1 MTALDKVLAA
11 VDHDMEASVGR
22 LMEVLRIPSV
32 STDPAHKDDCRRTA
46 QWFVEQLEGIGVEA
60 SLRDTPG
67 QPMVVA
73 HSGQASGGR
82 PHVLFY
88 GHYDVQPADP
98 LDKWTTPPFDPVRRK
113 DSDGVERIY

>member
-1 MTALDKVLAA
+1 MADVNAVLEAA
-11 VDHDMEASVGR
+11 DAGLETSLER
-22 LMEVLRIPSV
+22 LFEILRIPSI
-32 STDPAHKDDCRRTA
+32 STDPTYAPDCRNAA
-46 QWFVEQLEGIGVEA
+46 QWAVDELNEMGFEA

-73 HSGQASGGR
+73 HFRRKEGKSA

-98 LDKWTTPPFDPVRRK
+98 LEKWTSPPFEPERK
-113 DSDGVERIY
+113 KDKDGVER